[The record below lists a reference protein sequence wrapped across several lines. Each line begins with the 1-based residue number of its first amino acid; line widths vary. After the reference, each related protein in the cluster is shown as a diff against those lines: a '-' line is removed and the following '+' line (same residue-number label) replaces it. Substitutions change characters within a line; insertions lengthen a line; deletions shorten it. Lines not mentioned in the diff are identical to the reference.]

1 MFNSNDMLMKNL
13 FAVVM
18 LFVALS
24 LSALAVD
31 EVANVDAE
39 QESISFTIKGKQESN
54 FLVVLHDSKTSNFPP
69 TNGVLYKPVS
79 DILKADNDII
89 GTKNYPVFTGKVKNN
104 KLDLKGLMPGTEYKL
119 DVYSYK
125 NDKSP
130 DYSLLL
136 NSFNISTLPKGPSI
150 TPRNIAVSENS
161 DGSVDISYMRGNGDA
176 TFIFI
181 AEGNDIK
188 LPKNKYEAV
197 PNKGYGES
205 LVKGTKTSCIAKNV
219 GKTQGKT
226 KVFDLEPGKKY
237 TIAAIEANGKGST
250 TVYALPKKKNPRF
263 IRTYTALPPAPV
275 AIEAADVTNNHFLAR
290 WEKMENVKNYQL
302 DVAKDKNFTQ
312 LLPAYSGITIM
323 PIEDWDIDDLE
334 AGKTYYFRIRALL
347 KDGITGFSNVIKV
360 TTKSE

>member
-31 EVANVDAE
+31 EVANLDAE
-39 QESISFTIKGKQESN
+39 QESISFTLKGKQESN
-54 FLVVLHDSKTSNFPP
+54 FLVVFHDSKISNFPP
-69 TNGVLYKPVS
+69 TNGVLYKSVS
-79 DILKADNDII
+79 DISKADKDII
-89 GTKNYPVFTGKVKNN
+89 GKNNYPVFTGKVKNN
-104 KLDLKGLMPGTEYKL
+104 KLELKGLMPGTEYKL
-119 DVYSYK
+119 DVYSYQ

-130 DYSLLL
+130 DYSMLL
-136 NSFNISTLPKGPSI
+136 NSYSINTLPKSPSI
-150 TPRNIAVSENS
+150 TPRNVAVSENS
-161 DGSVDISYMRGNGDA
+161 DGSIDISFMRGNGDA

-181 AEGNDIK
+181 AEGDDIK
-188 LPKNKYEAV
+188 LPNNKYEAV

-205 LVKGTKTSCIAKNV
+205 LVKGTKTSCIAKYT
-219 GKTQGKT
+219 GKTQGTT

-237 TIAAIEANGKGST
+237 TIAAIEANGKGNT

-263 IRTYTALPPAPV
+263 IRSYTALPPAPV
-275 AIEAADVTNNHFLAR
+275 AIEATDVSSDHFLAR
-290 WEKMENVKNYQL
+290 WKEMKNIKNYQL

-323 PIEDWDIDDLE
+323 PVQDWDIDGLE
-334 AGKTYYFRIRALL
+334 AGKTYYFRVRALL
-347 KDGITGFSNVIKV
+347 QDGITGFSNVIKV